1 MKKRLAILLSLILAL
16 LLCACS
22 ATSPIEEAAEPAET
36 AESAAPGNEDIRLA
50 IIPDMIAGSD
60 FWTILIPACQDY
72 CEEKGYYLYT
82 EDCRGDAAVQMN
94 AIENALSKG
103 CESLFIAAVDPEGL
117 DSYVCDLMDQGIYIM
132 ANTAMPNT
140 SCYITVDQYS
150 SGATCAEQA
159 IAYIQ
164 ENFGGAAEIGILTN
178 STSGQ
183 SIDDR
188 IRGITDTLE
197 AAIES
202 GEIAG
207 SSIVAQVDAL
217 TIEDSMT
224 ATENMLT
231 ANPDM
236 KVLIGWSDGV
246 ISGAY
251 EAVKGTAG
259 IDPNFAIFTAG
270 DGVNAALEL
279 IAEDSYYKTTIV
291 FDMNVQ
297 KQCIVDVMA
306 AMVRGDFYAPVN
318 SLPETIGTAENAKD
332 LMLIVE

>member
-1 MKKRLAILLSLILAL
+1 MKKKFAMLLTLILIIS
-16 LLCACS
+16 LCACS
-22 ATSPIEEAAEPAET
+22 ATSPITDKAQDS
-36 AESAAPGNEDIRLA
+36 SAPSKSSDAEDIKLA

-60 FWTILIPACQDY
+60 FWTALIPACQDY
-72 CEEKGYYLYT
+72 CEQKGYYLYT
-82 EDCRGDAAVQMN
+82 EDCHGDAATQMN

-103 CESLFIAAVDPEGL
+103 CKSIFIAAVDPEGL
-117 DSYVCDLMDQGIYIM
+117 DSYACDLMDRGIYIM
-132 ANTAMPNT
+132 ANTAMPHT

-150 SGATCAEQA
+150 SGKTCAEQA

-164 ENFGGAAEIGILTN
+164 EHFGGAAEIGILTN
-178 STSGQ
+178 STSGK

-188 IRGITDTLE
+188 IQGITETLE
-197 AAIES
+197 AAIAD
-202 GEIAG
+202 GDIAG
-207 SSIVAQVDAL
+207 SAIVSKVDAL
-217 TIEDSMT
+217 TVEDSMT
-224 ATENMLT
+224 AAENMLT
-231 ANPDM
+231 ANPDL

-259 IDPNFAIFTAG
+259 IDPDFAIFTAG

-279 IAEDSYYKTTIV
+279 IAEDSYYKSTIV

-318 SLPETIGTAENAKD
+318 SLPETVGTAENAKS

>member
-1 MKKRLAILLSLILAL
+1 MKKKIAMLLAL
-16 LLCACS
+16 ALVICLCACS
-22 ATSPIEEAAEPAET
+22 ATSPVTEKPAE
-36 AESAAPGNEDIRLA
+36 AEENSVDTPTKSENIKLA

-60 FWTILIPACQDY
+60 FWTILIPACQEY
-72 CEEKGYYLYT
+72 CEQKGYYLYT
-82 EDCRGDAAVQMN
+82 EDCHGDAATQMN

-103 CESLFIAAVDPEGL
+103 CESIFIAAVDPDGL

-150 SGATCAEQA
+150 SGKTCAEQA
-159 IAYIQ
+159 ISYIQ
-164 ENFGGAAEIGILTN
+164 ENFSGAAEIGILGN
-178 STSGQ
+178 STSGK

-188 IRGITDTLE
+188 IQGITETLE
-197 AAIES
+197 AAIAD

-231 ANPDM
+231 ANPNM

-251 EAVKGTAG
+251 EAVKGTAN

-279 IAEDSYYKTTIV
+279 IAEDSYYKSTIV
-291 FDMNVQ
+291 FTY
-297 KQCIVDVMA
+297 C
-306 AMVRGDFYAPVN
+306 
-318 SLPETIGTAENAKD
+318 
-332 LMLIVE
+332 